1 MVEKIKVLVLS
12 CDNYV
17 DMHPDFYRSF
27 KLNWEGDNELYFV
40 TESKRDPNPELKYI
54 HTGNKS
60 SNWGY
65 MVLNALKQIEN
76 NDDYIL
82 TTFDDLLLNKEF
94 PSKWI
99 DKYESEILK
108 LKCDSL
114 KIYPRP
120 KGVKYSEFYNILPN
134 KYPYRFTCV
143 YTYWKISSL
152 KELINS
158 KMSPWE
164 FEQQSEKTSNSQIN
178 LVVKNNGV
186 NFINAIVKGKKTIDY
201 IRLENKRNS
210 ISTREKMNYY
220 EINKRHLRII
230 LFKIKQKILHGLYIC
245 RTR

>member
-17 DMHPDFYRSF
+17 DMHPDFLRSF
-27 KLNWEGDNELYFV
+27 KLNWKGDNQVYFI
-40 TESKRDPNPELKYI
+40 TESKRDSNPDLKYL
-54 HTGNKS
+54 HTGKNS
-60 SNWGY
+60 SDWGY
-65 MVLNALKQIEN
+65 MVLNALEQIEN
-76 NDDYIL
+76 NNEYVL

-94 PSKWI
+94 PSKLI

-120 KGVKYSEFYNILPN
+120 KGIKYSENYNILPN
-134 KYPYRFTCV
+134 NYPYRFTCV

-164 FEQQSEKTSNSQIN
+164 FEQQSEKTSNKQIN

-201 IRLENKRNS
+201 IRIENKRNVRS
-210 ISTREKMNYY
+210 QRDKMNYY
-220 EINKRHLRII
+220 EINKRFIKII
-230 LFKIKQKILHGLYIC
+230 LFKIKQKIKHGLYFY